1 MLRVPVEQPF
11 AGRKL
16 EKLRLP
22 AVDFQRPLE
31 RVFKQ
36 QARVCNVVADSY
48 AQHGHRLP
56 VKSFCAYFTTAR
68 ARRKTKLDICATNF
82 DIARAC
88 AAKNDNYDARFDST
102 ASSLRQKMVSLNHGK
117 QPRSIIKRRQRP
129 C

>member
-36 QARVCNVVADSY
+36 QARVCNVVAESD
-48 AQHGHRLP
+48 AQH
-56 VKSFCAYFTTAR
+56 
-68 ARRKTKLDICATNF
+68 D
-82 DIARAC
+82 D
-88 AAKNDNYDARFDST
+88 
-102 ASSLRQKMVSLNHGK
+102 SSL
-117 QPRSIIKRRQRP
+117 
-129 C
+129 